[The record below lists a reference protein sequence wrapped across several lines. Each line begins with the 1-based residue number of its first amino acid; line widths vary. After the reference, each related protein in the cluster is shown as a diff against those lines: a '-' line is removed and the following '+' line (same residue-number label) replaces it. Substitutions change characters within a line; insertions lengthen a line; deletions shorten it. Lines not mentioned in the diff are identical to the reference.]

1 MPVAGST
8 VYVPCPGT
16 ATETAGFP
24 SPPTSRTEP
33 PVGTVTV
40 VCGDCGVPAEP
51 PDDSGGAVGA
61 GGASTVGVY
70 RPSVDWP

>member
-1 MPVAGST
+1 M
-8 VYVPCPGT
+8 
-16 ATETAGFP
+16 
-24 SPPTSRTEP
+24 
-33 PVGTVTV
+33 GTVTV